1 MNINDILSKIEKYPL
16 KNRLLI
22 FLTICVLILVGYW
35 YFIFN
40 PKYNKISS
48 LKKKI
53 TELDKQIQKNRKKI
67 VHKKKLKKELEEKK
81 RIYYYAKKLLPD
93 TNIEVENL
101 LANIE
106 TLGNDVGVE
115 FLLFQPGKEIQV
127 CISSIKQIISWLF
140 FFNDKS

>member
-67 VHKKKLKKELEEKK
+67 VHKKKLKKE
-81 RIYYYAKKLLPD
+81 
-93 TNIEVENL
+93 
-101 LANIE
+101 
-106 TLGNDVGVE
+106 
-115 FLLFQPGKEIQV
+115 
-127 CISSIKQIISWLF
+127 
-140 FFNDKS
+140 